1 MMSSSV
7 CSLGILVPTPTL
19 ILSQSWTQIWAPTS
33 FPWRTHFKKVCH
45 VEARAGGFQ
54 GRWRHWRMNCICHTV
69 GSHKIHL
76 RKRRR
81 KRKDFFPRLLA
92 LIPTQPDFSREVSAR
107 NFSPPPRLWRPAV
120 TQEALKL
127 RRWSLVGTVSAAT
140 GPAEWRSQISWTR
153 RPAEDRGWVE
163 EEEEELRSASTLL
176 RLSPRPISQ
185 SARPDQPLAA
195 LTGRLLLFCFNR
207 FKLRVILLAS
217 CLLKNL

>member
-54 GRWRHWRMNCICHTV
+54 GRWRHRRMNCICHTV

-92 LIPTQPDFSREVSAR
+92 FIPTQPDFSREVSAR
-107 NFSPPPRLWRPAV
+107 NFSP
-120 TQEALKL
+120 
-127 RRWSLVGTVSAAT
+127 RWSLVGTVSAAT
-140 GPAEWRSQISWTR
+140 GPAEWRSKISRTR
-153 RPAEDRGWVE
+153 RPAEDGGWVEEE

-207 FKLRVILLAS
+207 FKLPVILLAS
-217 CLLKNL
+217 CLL

>member
-33 FPWRTHFKKVCH
+33 FPWRTHFKKVCR

-54 GRWRHWRMNCICHTV
+54 RRWRRRRMNCICHTV

-81 KRKDFFPRLLA
+81 KRKHFFPPASSLSFLHSLIFHARFLRGILRRLVRDGGRHSGGAKAAA
-92 LIPTQPDFSREVSAR
+92 LIFGRHCQRCDRACRVTLTDLADEEAGRRMGDGSRRRRRRRSSAV
-107 NFSPPPRLWRPAV
+107 PPRSSDSHL
-120 TQEALKL
+120 
-127 RRWSLVGTVSAAT
+127 G
-140 GPAEWRSQISWTR
+140 
-153 RPAEDRGWVE
+153 
-163 EEEEELRSASTLL
+163 
-176 RLSPRPISQ
+176 PISQ

-195 LTGRLLLFCFNR
+195 LKGRPLVFCFNR
-207 FKLRVILLAS
+207 FKLPVILLAS
-217 CLLKNL
+217 CLL